1 METAA
6 DLAEVFE
13 NETGIDV
20 RLSSGSTGNLYAQ
33 IINGAPYHVFLAAD
47 IERPRLLEASG
58 RAVSGS
64 RFTYATGALVVWSW
78 TARDCL
84 AALYDPQAGRIAIAN
99 PEIAPYGQA
108 AREFLLGIDAWA
120 TARPRIVYGRSA
132 AQALH
137 FAATGNVSTAILP
150 RAYRDH
156 PAVADATC
164 EEDVPSSSH
173 SSLDQQLVLLEADND
188 AAGRFV
194 LFLRGKRARDLI
206 TAHGYAVQL

>member
-1 METAA
+1 MRARALLLLLPLFVAEASAEQFLRVAVASNFMETAA

-58 RAVSGS
+58 RAVAGS

-120 TARPRIVYGRSA
+120 TARG
-132 AQALH
+132 ALP
-137 FAATGNVSTAILP
+137 N
-150 RAYRDH
+150 
-156 PAVADATC
+156 PAVAG
-164 EEDVPSSSH
+164 P
-173 SSLDQQLVLLEADND
+173 
-188 AAGRFV
+188 R
-194 LFLRGKRARDLI
+194 
-206 TAHGYAVQL
+206 